1 MKYTVTG
8 CAGFIGSNLVDKLLQ
23 QDCEVIGIDNL
34 STGRNEFLEKALINK
49 NFTFV
54 NEDIC
59 RIDTYKKLLEGSHT
73 VFHMAA
79 NADVRFGLK
88 HPMKDL
94 QENTINTCNLLEAM
108 RSVNV
113 KNIIFASTGSVYGEN
128 EQIPTLEFC
137 PFPIQTSLYGASKVA
152 AEAFI
157 SAYCEGFEFN
167 AVACRFVSLMGPRYT
182 HGHVYD
188 FVKSLKKNPHQ
199 LTILGDGKQFK
210 SYFHVDDCVNGM
222 ILFSS
227 LFKTML
233 KGFTPINLGT
243 EEGITVA
250 ESAQIISNAIGY
262 SPIYKFTGG
271 KQGWIGDNPIIQ
283 LDISRAKELGWHPK
297 KSIKESIKQTAQWV
311 YRYLN

>member
-34 STGRNEFLEKALINK
+34 STGRNEFLETASINK

-59 RIDTYKKLLEGSHT
+59 RIENYKKLLEGSHT

-108 RSVNV
+108 RSVDV

-128 EQIPTLEFC
+128 KQIPTLEFC

-188 FVKSLKKNPHQ
+188 FVKSLKKDPHQ
-199 LTILGDGKQFK
+199 LLILGDGKQFK

-227 LFKTML
+227 LFKKIL

-250 ESAQIISNAIGY
+250 ESAQIISNAVGLN
-262 SPIYKFTGG
+262 PIYKFTGG

-311 YRYLN
+311 YRYLK

>member
-1 MKYTVTG
+1 LKYTVTG

-23 QDCEVIGIDNL
+23 KNCKVFGIDNL
-34 STGRNEFLEKALINK
+34 TTGKNEFLESALNNK

-54 NEDIC
+54 NDDIFQ
-59 RIDTYKKLLEGSHT
+59 IDNYKKLLEESDT
-73 VFHMAA
+73 VFHLAA

-94 QENTINTCNLLEAM
+94 QENTINTCKLLEAM
-108 RSVNV
+108 RSVDV
-113 KNIIFASTGSVYGEN
+113 KNIIFASTGSVYGES

-157 SAYCEGFEFN
+157 SAYCEGFSFN

-188 FVKSLKKNPHQ
+188 FVKSLKNNPNE

-222 ILFSS
+222 ILFSN
-227 LFKTML
+227 LFEKML
-233 KGFTPINLGT
+233 KGFNPINLGT

-250 ESAQIISNAIGY
+250 ESAKIISDSIGLN
-262 SPIYKFTGG
+262 PEYKFTGG

-283 LDISRAKELGWHPK
+283 LDISRAKELGWFPK

-311 YRYLN
+311 HRYLT

>member
-1 MKYTVTG
+1 LKYTVTG

-34 STGRNEFLEKALINK
+34 STGRNEFLETASINK

-59 RIDTYKKLLEGSHT
+59 RIENYKKLLEGSHT

-108 RSVNV
+108 RSVDV

-128 EQIPTLEFC
+128 KQIPTLEFC

-188 FVKSLKKNPHQ
+188 FVKSLKKDPHQ
-199 LTILGDGKQFK
+199 LLILGDGKQFK

-227 LFKTML
+227 LFKKIL

-250 ESAQIISNAIGY
+250 ESAQIISNAVGLN
-262 SPIYKFTGG
+262 PIYKFTGG

-311 YRYLN
+311 YRYLK

>member
-23 QDCEVIGIDNL
+23 KNYKVFGIDNL
-34 STGRNEFLEKALINK
+34 TTGRIQFMEGALSNE

-54 NEDIC
+54 NDDISQ
-59 RIDTYKKLLEGSHT
+59 IDNYKKLLEESDT

-94 QENTINTCNLLEAM
+94 HENTINTCKLLEAM
-108 RSVNV
+108 RSVDV
-113 KNIIFASTGSVYGEN
+113 KNIIFASTGSVYGES

-157 SAYCEGFEFN
+157 SAYCEGFSFN

-188 FVKSLKKNPHQ
+188 FVKSLKNNPNQ

-222 ILFSS
+222 ILFSN
-227 LFKTML
+227 LFQKML
-233 KGFTPINLGT
+233 KGFNPINLGT

-250 ESAQIISNAIGY
+250 ESAKIISNSIGLNPEY
-262 SPIYKFTGG
+262 IFTGG

-283 LDISRAKELGWHPK
+283 LDISRAKELGWYPK

-311 YRYLN
+311 HRYLN